1 MKVSELRQI
10 IREELEKLNEGKVIK
25 TVADSISFYDAL
37 KLGDKRVKVVE
48 LDGGKRRKK
57 EDTGLRLFKSVILP
71 ELRQAFASSTPV
83 VGLSG
88 AEASKISPRSVAGFK
103 IGKDLYYA
111 VVPLEGLDEGK
122 VEGLMSGYLSSGGKE
137 LRKTGEGA
145 YDGDYANGWGKRE
158 FDLFKALKPFEVSS
172 TEKEIGRA
180 RHQITKTYKDGGKKW
195 TITYK
200 VDSGD

>member
-25 TVADSISFYDAL
+25 TVADSIAFYDAL
-37 KLGDKRVKVVE
+37 NVGSKKVGVVE
-48 LDGGKRRKK
+48 LDGGKKIRK

-83 VGLSG
+83 IGLSG
-88 AEASKISPRSVAGFK
+88 VEASKISPRSVAGFK

-111 VVPLEGLDEGK
+111 VVPMEGLDEGK
-122 VEGLMSGYLSSGGKE
+122 GEGLMSGYLSSGGKE
-137 LRKTGEGA
+137 IRKTGDGV
-145 YDGDYANGWGKRE
+145 YDGGYANGWGKRE
-158 FDLFKALKPFEVSS
+158 FDLFKALQPFEVSAV
-172 TEKEIGRA
+172 EKEIGRS
-180 RHQITKTYKDGGKKW
+180 RYQTTKTYKDGGKKW
-195 TITYK
+195 IITYK

>member
-1 MKVSELRQI
+1 MKKSELREI
-10 IREELEKLNEGKVIK
+10 IREELGKLNEGKVIK

-103 IGKDLYYA
+103 IGDLYYA
-111 VVPLEGLDEGK
+111 VVPLEGMTEGK
-122 VEGLMSGYLSSGGKE
+122 GEGLMSGYLSSGGKE

-158 FDLFKALKPFEVSS
+158 FDLFKALKPFEVSA